1 MVRTGNQFRESE
13 QENIRLRR
21 LILQGISKI
30 STQSYQTKRL
40 GFALYAVEQAN
51 DPTVELTE
59 TERLQ
64 IAWEGINRATQY
76 KTVPCRNPS

>member
-40 GFALYAVEQAN
+40 GFVLYAVEQAN

-64 IAWEGINRATQY
+64 IAWEGMKLSHLA
-76 KTVPCRNPS
+76 